1 MVTTDFKMVFLNEV
15 YHVIKQFDMSMIRLV
30 NFVDF
35 FDKESKLI
43 TGGIDGIF
51 LFDVKYEG
59 KYEPQQAAQ
68 ID

>member
-1 MVTTDFKMVFLNEV
+1 
-15 YHVIKQFDMSMIRLV
+15 MSMIRLV

-35 FDKESKLI
+35 FDKENKLI